1 MRQPMLAIPAMIC
14 TTGFG
19 IGGAWA
25 SLRYAPEAQLSPVA
39 AGALAALALLLG
51 GAGLVLT
58 VRRAMSNASTEPEGR
73 SPACGGGWGEG
84 LREGA
89 KVSRLRRQRLRHGGT
104 KGRRD

>member
-1 MRQPMLAIPAMIC
+1 MRQPIVAIPAMIC

-58 VRRAMSNASTEPEGR
+58 VRRAMSNAATEPE
-73 SPACGGGWGEG
+73 AQECD
-84 LREGA
+84 A
-89 KVSRLRRQRLRHGGT
+89 
-104 KGRRD
+104 